1 VSSRRRALGALLW
14 QLADLVQADERRR
27 SFRARAYRRAVWAL
41 DELDQDLGAD
51 RDVMLATPGIGAGVA
66 GLIEEYGRTGAL
78 AQLDRLRGMYP
89 DETAS
94 LRRLPRM
101 TPSLL
106 RSLKADL
113 GVDTEADLL
122 RAIDRE
128 DALTLK
134 GVGEATVQLWQAIL
148 QLPPHPG
155 MVPAFRA
162 WVTASELIAHL
173 RRHIPGSGAH
183 MAGAVRRVE
192 DWVDRIDIVIV
203 PRDVSAVEGFLGTSA
218 VLRRADRSADSLAFE
233 THAGIRGR
241 VHFSGADS
249 LGTTMIEATGPPA
262 HVAEILG
269 TGSPV
274 PYASEEEAYQS
285 QELPWIPPPSRRLP
299 LDQAVETVR
308 MEDVRGDLHVHSDRS
323 PDGRMPL
330 ELIVEMSIQRGYE
343 YLLITDHTLGLR
355 FGGLGRDELLT
366 QADELEHLRRRYP
379 ELTILHGAEVNIGP
393 DGTLDLDDETLA
405 MLDIAVAGLHSH
417 FGLTIEQQTARVIE
431 ALGHPA
437 VRVLAHPTGRRI
449 GTRPAIELDVPAV
462 IAAAVSHDRA
472 LECNGHRDR
481 LDLSV
486 QWVQTAAGM
495 GARFAANSDAHRP
508 DELGNI
514 ANAIA
519 ILQAA
524 GVEATQLVNTAPV
537 DEIAKWLAR

>member
-1 VSSRRRALGALLW
+1 LW

-41 DELDQDLGAD
+41 DELDPDLRVD
-51 RDVMLATPGIGAGVA
+51 RDVMLATPGIGSGVA
-66 GLIEEYGRTGAL
+66 SLIEEYGRTGVIH
-78 AQLDRLRGMYP
+78 QLDRLRGLYP
-89 DETAS
+89 DDTAS

-101 TPSLL
+101 TPTLL

-113 GVDTEADLL
+113 GVDSVADLL
-122 RAIDRE
+122 RAIDTE

-148 QLPPHPG
+148 QLPPRPG

-173 RRHIPGSGAH
+173 RRHITGGAAH
-183 MAGAVRRVE
+183 IAGAVRRVE
-192 DWVDRIDIVIV
+192 EWVDRIDIVLV
-203 PRDVSAVEGFLGTSA
+203 PGVSSAIDDFLVTSA
-218 VLRRADRSADSLAFE
+218 VLRRADRSADGLAFE

-241 VHFSGADS
+241 LHFSRAES
-249 LGTTMIEATGPPA
+249 LGTTMVEATGPPA

-269 TGSPV
+269 TDSHV

-285 QELPWIPPPSRRLP
+285 RELPWIPPPSRRLP

-308 MEDVRGDLHVHSDRS
+308 MGDVRGDLHVHSDRS

-330 ELIVEMSIQRGYE
+330 DLIVEMSIQRGYR

-355 FGGLGRDELLT
+355 FGGLGRDELLM
-366 QADELEHLRRRYP
+366 QADELEHLRSRYP
-379 ELTILHGAEVNIGP
+379 ELTILHGAEVNIGL
-393 DGTLDLDDETLA
+393 DGTLDIDDETLA
-405 MLDIAVAGLHSH
+405 MLDMVVAGLHSH
-417 FGLTIEQQTARVIE
+417 FGLPIEQQTARVIE

-449 GTRPAIELDVPAV
+449 GTRPPIELDVPAV

-486 QWVQTAAGM
+486 PWVQLAAGM

-514 ANAIA
+514 ANAVA

-524 GVEATQLVNTAPV
+524 GVGSAQVVNTAPV
-537 DEIAKWLAR
+537 DEFARWLAP